1 MEKNFFYTVDGQ
13 KVSLKPLNTVGLVTP
28 ERNHNPAHVAT
39 KLARS
44 SRLAMTTEVPS
55 NYIVARGDSTKLEE
69 VNSYPDVYS
78 VRSAFLDPNGLELIL
93 TDEVLVRFEGSMSDE
108 TRRKLCENYNSVI
121 LDDTSDIWRI
131 RVLDREGDAP
141 LTVANSLAAEPGVEF
156 AEPNALQ
163 SATFTAVA
171 APADPRFADEWHLQ
185 NTGQGGGTVGAD
197 VKALE
202 AWELGYGSPDI
213 RVVIHD
219 SGVDINHPDLQ
230 ANIGPGRDFDNN
242 DNDASN
248 PSGPHGTACA
258 GIVAAA
264 KNDRGVVGIAPNCT
278 IIPLRAAGA
287 HTWET
292 WAKTFEWAAEHGDII
307 SCSWTITPNNT
318 LSNAIRKVV
327 SSGRNGK
334 GIPVFC
340 ATGNDDLLKTQ
351 PYIEYPASM
360 AETIAVGASTNQD
373 RRAIYSDYGQG
384 IDFVAPSSGG
394 TRRIETTD
402 IQGSNGYNENSGISG
417 NYCEAEDDTG
427 FGGTSAATP
436 LAAGVAALML
446 SVNPSLTAAE
456 VRKILRET
464 AIKIDPVNGQ
474 YDANGW
480 SKQYGYGRID
490 AAKAVLVAQGYNG
503 KDLFQATSNP
513 SKDIPDNSQ
522 VGIRDVIRFTEVA
535 SISSIKVNIDITHT
549 YRGDLRV
556 TLYAPSG
563 SAVVLHDRQGGRAD
577 NLRATFDFTSTP
589 ALRNLM
595 GQSLNGD
602 WILHVQDLAAV
613 DNGRLNSWGL
623 EIKGVVDSGDVILLE
638 ESPGVN
644 IPDND
649 LAGIERVLTTNISG
663 QVQDVEVSVDITHT
677 YISDLVVSLIS
688 PQHTKIDLHQRSGG
702 SSDNIIKTYTRQTTP
717 DLQQLIGES
726 TQGQWRLKVTD
737 LAGLDLGKLN
747 RWSLKLKK

>member
-1 MEKNFFYTVDGQ
+1 MEKNFFYTVDNQ
-13 KVSLKPLNTVGLVTP
+13 TVPLKPINTVGLVTP
-28 ERNHNPAHVAT
+28 KKNHNPTHVAT
-39 KLARS
+39 RLARS
-44 SRLAMTTEVPS
+44 SRLAMTTEIPS
-55 NYIVARGDSTKLEE
+55 NFIVVRGDSTKLEE
-69 VNSYPDVYS
+69 VRNYPDVYS
-78 VRSAFLDPNGLELIL
+78 VRSAFLDPNGQELIL
-93 TDEVLVRFEGSMSDE
+93 TDEVLVRFDGSMSDE
-108 TRRKLCENYNSVI
+108 ARRKLCEKYNSVI
-121 LDDTSDIWRI
+121 LEDKSDIWRI
-131 RVLDREGDAP
+131 RVLEQEGDAP

-163 SATFTAVA
+163 SAVFTAVA
-171 APADPRFADEWHLQ
+171 APTDQRFSDEWHLH

-202 AWELGYGSPDI
+202 AWELSYGSPNI

-230 ANIGPGRDFDNN
+230 ANMGAGWDFDNN

-264 KNDRGVVGIAPNCT
+264 HNEQGVVGIAPNCT

-307 SCSWTITPNNT
+307 SCSWSISPNNT
-318 LSNAIRKVV
+318 LSSAIRKVI

-340 ATGNDDLLKTQ
+340 ATGNEYQ
-351 PYIEYPASM
+351 SRISYPASM

-373 RRAIYSDYGQG
+373 RRSNYSNYGQG

-402 IQGSNGYNENSGISG
+402 IQGSNGYNSNPGTSGD
-417 NYCEAEDDTG
+417 YCEAEDDSG

-464 AIKIDPVNGQ
+464 AIKIEPLNGR

-480 SKQYGYGRID
+480 SEQYGYGRID
-490 AAKAVLVAQGYNG
+490 AAQAVLTAKNHNG
-503 KDLFQATSNP
+503 NDLFQATSTPN
-513 SKDIPDNSQ
+513 KDIPDNSQ

-535 SISSIKVNIDITHT
+535 SISSIKVNVDITHT

-563 SAVVLHDRQGGRAD
+563 LAVVLHNRQGGRAD
-577 NLRATFDFTSTP
+577 NLQATFDLTSNSE
-589 ALRNLM
+589 LRDLI
-595 GQSLNGD
+595 GQSLTGE

-613 DNGRLNSWGL
+613 DSGRLNSWGL
-623 EIKGVVDSGDVILLE
+623 EIKGIVNSGDVILLE

-644 IPDND
+644 IPDNN
-649 LAGIERVLTTNISG
+649 LAGIERVLTTNIAG

-677 YISDLVVSLIS
+677 YIADLIVSIIS
-688 PQHTKIDLHQRSGG
+688 PQHRKIDLHHRSGG
-702 SSDNIIKTYTRQTTP
+702 ESDNIIKTYNLQTTP
-717 DLQQLIGES
+717 ELQQFVGES
-726 TQGQWRLKVTD
+726 LQGDWRLKVTD

-747 RWSLKLKK
+747 RWALKLKHTT